1 MLLIGEKGKGG
12 EWTMFGLGKKRTKLG
27 RWLDR
32 KGIKQD
38 WVAEKGGVG
47 RTTVSNACGDDQYIP
62 SGSTM
67 KKIIKALREVDPSIR
82 ADHFWDI

>member
-1 MLLIGEKGKGG
+1 MLLIEDKRKGG
-12 EWTMFGLGKKRTKLG
+12 ERTMFGLGKKRSKLG

-32 KGIKQD
+32 KGIKQE

-67 KKIIKALREVDPSIR
+67 KKIIKALREIDPSIR
-82 ADHFWDI
+82 ADQFWDI